1 MKNLRNKLIIGIIL
15 GVAVMVGLG
24 IYADF
29 TAMFRLLKAFQW
41 ILLPAIIALTLV
53 NYLLR
58 FLKWHYYLRQIGI
71 KDISWWANLRVFL
84 GGFGFSLTPGKA
96 GELVRLLW
104 FKNLAGVHPAKTVP
118 MSIAERLTDGI
129 AMVLLSMLAGF
140 AYPQYLPAVLS
151 IGAVLLTAVIVIQ
164 IRPLALWGLHIG
176 ERLPLVSKIAHHLHT
191 LYENAYELLQW
202 KNLLVAVSLGA
213 LAWISEGVAF
223 YLVLMG
229 LGMAASTQLLL
240 LSIFILAFSAVAGG
254 ASGVPGGLGVTEG
267 SLAGMLVVLAG
278 ASEDV
283 AATATLLIRF
293 ATMWFGVTLGLLVML
308 VWRNFL
314 FGNEGVEGLD
324 NLGFDEK
331 L

>member
-29 TAMFRLLKAFQW
+29 TAMLRLLRAFRW
-41 ILLPAIIALTLV
+41 MLLPAIIGLTLV

-58 FLKWHYYLRQIGI
+58 FTKWHYYLHQIGI
-71 KDISWWANLRVFL
+71 KNISWWADLRIFL
-84 GGFGFSLTPGKA
+84 GGFGFSLTPGKV

-104 FKNLAGVHPAKTVP
+104 FKNLAGVHPAQTAP
-118 MSIAERLTDGI
+118 MAVAERLTDGI

-140 AYPQYLPAVLS
+140 AYPQYLPAALS
-151 IGAVLLTAVIVIQ
+151 IGAVLLAAVIVIQ
-164 IRPLALWGLHIG
+164 IRPLALWSLGIG
-176 ERLPLVSKIAHHLHT
+176 EKLPLVSKIAHHLHT

-202 KNLLVAVSLGA
+202 KNLLFAVSLGA

-223 YLVLMG
+223 YLVLTG
-229 LGMAASTQLLL
+229 LGIAASSQLLL
-240 LSIFILAFSAVAGG
+240 LSIFILAFAAVAGG

-278 ASEDV
+278 TSEEV

-293 ATMWFGVTLGLLVML
+293 ATMWFGVTLGLLIML
-308 VWRNFL
+308 IWRDFL
-314 FGNEGVEGLD
+314 FGSEGVESLD
-324 NLGFDEK
+324 TLNFDEK
-331 L
+331 S